1 MVNRVAL
8 DIFDPATPSNL
19 AVLETAMLWK
29 FWKLCRISLAKETVG
44 YEYRLIREAKNFFDN
59 QILINDPKN
68 KSLKIL
74 DGIDLDP
81 KSTLFSYF

>member
-29 FWKLCRISLAKETVG
+29 FWKL
-44 YEYRLIREAKNFFDN
+44 
-59 QILINDPKN
+59 
-68 KSLKIL
+68 
-74 DGIDLDP
+74 
-81 KSTLFSYF
+81 